1 MKALMT
7 LGRRRQHQAGNG
19 SAFSLP
25 RSQLQ
30 TGSGSPVSIIHTT
43 AYRRRERTLDAVLA
57 IGFVAF
63 CALLGWVGASY
74 L

>member
-7 LGRRRQHQAGNG
+7 LGGRRQHQASTGV
-19 SAFSLP
+19 AFSRP
-25 RSQLQ
+25 RSQRPP
-30 TGSGSPVSIIHTT
+30 GSASPVSIIYTT
-43 AYRRRERTLDAVLA
+43 TYRRRERTLDAVLA

>member
-7 LGRRRQHQAGNG
+7 FGGRKQRHLWNG
-19 SAFSLP
+19 LAFSRP
-25 RSQLQ
+25 RSQRQ
-30 TGSGSPVSIIHTT
+30 PGSGSPVSIIDTT
-43 AYRRRERTLDAVLA
+43 VYRRRERALDAVIA

-63 CALLGWVGASY
+63 CALLGWAGASF